1 MVTTTSSG
9 RACYQM
15 DLCVALQLKVQ
26 NTSATRTVVQFAWWY
41 CMALYGLRTPS
52 APLQLAGRGRNHTLR
67 HRTRYH
73 DYWCNEVRVSTVNT
87 SSFVR
92 QENDK
97 AQNLFDAEIRRV
109 QGSSKKF
116 GTSLQRLLALLPR
129 FEDDVE
135 ILLEVDPKLRDP
147 LPQFQRMDG
156 PSTGEG
162 PLNSW
167 HDARRIADDAN
178 RDLFGFDWR
187 CAMWS
192 CPINW
197 SSLYWSPE
205 IV

>member
-1 MVTTTSSG
+1 MLPDG
-9 RACYQM
+9 PMCCFANEGAIYKCNKDGCPIR
-15 DLCVALQLKVQ
+15 L
-26 NTSATRTVVQFAWWY
+26 VV
-41 CMALYGLRTPS
+41 LYGFVWASDPS

-73 DYWCNEVRVSTVNT
+73 DYWCDEVRVSTVNT

-156 PSTGEG
+156 PATGEG

-167 HDARRIADDAN
+167 YDARRIADDAKS
-178 RDLFGFDWR
+178 DLW
-187 CAMWS
+187 
-192 CPINW
+192 I
-197 SSLYWSPE
+197 
-205 IV
+205 